1 MDEPVDIFSEGERR
15 AYQLLFDER
24 KSADQTS
31 RELKAQGFNFTPE
44 QLRAFKK
51 NAFEILVKSERE
63 ERMSEMLLDS
73 FERTKVEMEDVV
85 SRLKTTIMRLDGPNQ
100 TFEQLAA
107 IREMK
112 DCLNMAL
119 KVQGKYHEGI
129 QNIRAK
135 TINIINSPEFMVTFK
150 QYQNRMFSEMKAEIN
165 EGKLIFNNPSPEF
178 IDDFIR
184 WHETLPKK
192 QSDRTTNFAP
202 YTNVEFIEKEEEKVE
217 GLMKNGGKE

>member
-1 MDEPVDIFSEGERR
+1 MDESVDIFSEGERR
-15 AYQLLFDER
+15 AYELLFDER
-24 KSADQTS
+24 KTAAQTS
-31 RELKAQGFNFTPE
+31 RELAAQGFKFTPE

-73 FERTKVEMEDVV
+73 FERVKVEMEEAV
-85 SRLKTTIMRLDGPNQ
+85 SRIKTIIERLDNPNQ

-112 DCLNMAL
+112 DCLNIAL
-119 KVQGKYHEGI
+119 KVQGRYHEGI
-129 QNIRAK
+129 QSIRAK

-150 QYQNRMFSEMKAEIN
+150 QYQNRMFSEMNAEIS

-192 QSDRTTNFAP
+192 MPDHFTKF
-202 YTNVEFIEKEEEKVE
+202 YVEGEVIEKTEEKVE
-217 GLMKNGGKE
+217 ELMKNGGKE